1 MSYEKDTKYS
11 KVTVSEKEAAAK
23 QAAREAEKRLL
34 TQTERLGEVNKDK
47 AVALIQEFD
56 ELSSGGLDDPNVRQQ
71 LIELIKIGEELAID
85 PQFLLDIGAA
95 NQEAYAA
102 SQDERDEFGNPKVL
116 GNAINVLVA
125 QEDKDKIDEVFTDKA
140 PEISV
145 VGGGGG
151 LQIDPNS
158 PTGWVDGFGNPVSP
172 INPFGEAI
180 KPTKGVVFEPEWLS
194 EVQTSYSTAGDPT
207 TLSFNEP
214 TKGWVSFKSYD
225 PESSVTVNNH
235 YYTFKRGSLW
245 QHHVNPNRCMFYG
258 SLPGDD
264 ERASVTII
272 FNDAPSSVKNFQTI
286 KYEGSQSKINKFSTV
301 RLDGVDYTDKEYYNL
316 NNKEGWFVEYAE
328 TDLATGKV
336 PEFIN
341 KEGKWF
347 NRIFGECTNLQNL
360 DEHEFQ
366 VQGIGFATE
375 MIHSDPD
382 SEAPEPK
389 RITVKDSSISKF
401 GINWD

>member
-56 ELSSGGLDDPNVRQQ
+56 QLSSGNLDDPNVRQQ
-71 LIELIKIGEELAID
+71 LTELLKIGEELAID

-95 NQEAYAA
+95 NQEAYIA
-102 SQDERDEFGNPKVL
+102 SQASALIGGSLATE
-116 GNAINVLVA
+116 VLVA
-125 QEDKDKIDEVFTDKA
+125 KDDKDKITDVFTDKA

-301 RLDGVDYTDKEYYNL
+301 RLNGIDYTDKEYYNL

>member
-71 LIELIKIGEELAID
+71 LTELLKIGEELAID
-85 PQFLLDIGAA
+85 PQFLLDIGAV
-95 NQEAYAA
+95 NQQAYIA
-102 SQDERDEFGNPKVL
+102 SQASAPIGGSLATE
-116 GNAINVLVA
+116 VLVA
-125 QEDKDKIDEVFTDKA
+125 QEDKDKITDVFTDKA

-366 VQGIGFATE
+366 VQGIGFAAD

>member
-71 LIELIKIGEELAID
+71 LTELLKIGEELAID

-95 NQEAYAA
+95 NQEAYIA
-102 SQDERDEFGNPKVL
+102 SQASALIGGSLATE
-116 GNAINVLVA
+116 VLVA
-125 QEDKDKIDEVFTDKA
+125 QEDKDKITDVFTDKA